1 MFRLFLLL
9 AFFCS
14 PEAATYGKKAPVPK
28 NTPFFVDWVLDGRF
42 WKASSGR
49 FGLALKDTPDA
60 GLGIYR
66 VSKDKIESGRPAQ
79 NNDGSLRIKVRESG
93 YALLDFQLGSPAD
106 PKDLLFENSC
116 LDSIHQY
123 QNEDRSYQSYFYSEG
138 ITSSSKSTL
147 RTLDPKLPVFVKT
160 SLPNCEISAPGF
172 LQTVEVFGGG
182 RGDRIQAPSLSY
194 LLKSDF
200 LLDKPQLRI
209 NEDHSYTLAK
219 NSRLTMVWTA
229 NPGSYQDLG
238 FFAELVFPDGSI
250 WALSGKKLVASQ
262 DVTHTFPLQ
271 ADWLDSGSGVLR
283 LGLSREGE
291 SEPVQ
296 EFRIPLTVEQT
307 SGLRLQEQL
316 ARLVNQTHQNSSMP
330 LIRFSQAQASTS
342 FVSAPNEF
350 LPGMVDSILL
360 TVSGAGIQTSSMT
373 FSGDTSSARIS
384 LGLGTTPTIRLEYL
398 DKSKDII
405 KIGSRTLSVSLSMP
419 PVVLEP
425 VPGPLPELLVS
436 HPSGYF
442 AEPVQVDF
450 SASGTTIVYTTDQTD
465 PKSSPSAIR
474 VSDFFSLPVSKS
486 ATVLAFVEK
495 DSQKSGT
502 RRYVYNLETIP
513 TIEPVILS
521 PERFLN
527 GHFDNELMVLF
538 PAIPDRPLV
547 KLWLNGEEKNLPYSV
562 TISESMTAEYK
573 AISERGFSNTTPDQ
587 IELNRV
593 LVYHDVFHTIHTPSV
608 GNLFAGTASVE
619 FLSPETGYRFVYTT
633 DETLPVTGSLEVDL
647 PFTLELNQS
656 TVILGHLI
664 HPSGLKSDLIHK
676 RFTQAPLPDPDTFPR
691 DFVVM
696 EDQSF
701 SVDLLSVGMDE
712 DLMVFVDE
720 SPFFGTLELDD
731 TILSYIPDPDY
742 FGPDAFSLEFLH
754 ESGLF
759 LQLGFLVEV
768 EGVNDAPVVTGDLN
782 PVTNEDEIVEIDFFA
797 FDPDLDVFNI
807 QISMDPSQGN
817 LFSTTDGR
825 LFYEPAPNYFGQDS
839 FSLTVSDQSTGIQ
852 IDFVVT
858 VLPVNDAPI
867 LIVEPL
873 SVMEDSSITT
883 QVAGY
888 DIEGD
893 FLEYFLDFPP
903 SNGQAVLLTDGELT
917 YLPDPDF
924 FGIDSFFVTV
934 SDGDL
939 AVTTEVSVTVLSVN
953 DYPKILLYSDADRLI
968 PITSLSP
975 DEDQTATIYFNLF
988 DVDGDFPEFSTA
1000 PQPSLSMNISVDYE
1014 SSTTLGMIT
1023 IEPVA
1028 DFFGDIN
1035 LSLLVCD
1042 DSSIEP
1048 VNLCTATTV
1057 VLTYNPVN
1065 DAPVFLENLVLYGVE
1080 DSLVTS
1086 SIFGFDL
1093 EGDSL
1098 TYSLVTSPA
1107 NGLAV
1112 VNSDGSLS
1120 YMPDSNFYGSDSFV
1134 VSVMDSEMAS
1144 SEATVQV
1151 MIEGV
1156 DDEPVI
1162 EFYEDGFSQILS
1174 GTPQFDEDTE
1184 ARIYFMVGDLDSD
1197 APSISMTPTAN
1208 TTSVQIS
1215 VVSTDDWLSG
1225 YFSLIPEPDFFGM
1238 VTISVEACDT
1248 STAVT
1253 VSLCSTAG
1261 LDLEFLPVNDA
1272 PALTFPFLLTGAEDE
1287 TVTTQLLYFDI
1298 ENDSVVFAITTG
1310 PVSGMATLSSS
1321 GILQYRADSD
1331 FFGMD
1336 SISVSV
1342 TDTGL
1347 ATGYATISIEIL
1359 PRNDAPQISYFVD
1372 SLLAQA
1378 YTTQEFL
1385 EDSFEFL
1392 YFRFEDLESNPVSIT
1407 ATAIL
1412 TGMVDFEIFPTTV
1425 TTGYILMTPYPEW
1438 FGEASLSLEF
1448 CDTTTESPGSLCT
1461 TSVLNVSFLPV
1472 NDAPQLILFSD
1483 EQFMNPT
1490 SIVSLFEDSTTSIHF
1505 VTSDLDMDLVTVT
1518 LNTDLPVYGSFLLLE
1533 SSLSFTPSTNWFGVQ
1548 TAALQICDVTTIPP
1562 GSLCSI
1568 ETLTFVVEPQNDAPI
1583 ASFFSDD
1590 SRLVSTAGFEFM
1602 EDELATIFFSVQD
1615 LEGESVSISLMNTL
1629 TSGTLAINTT
1639 AQTLTI
1645 SAWPNFFGTDVA
1657 VLEFCDQN
1665 PATPPSLCSTY
1676 NLPILFHPVND
1687 APGIILISALP
1698 ITGDEDSSVTFDFVI
1713 MDIESSPLSV
1723 TLSSAPTKGTVT
1735 FPINTSGAGTYV
1747 PYPHENGVDSFQ
1759 LSVSDGELTS
1769 QILVSVQINPLPD
1782 APQITWP
1789 DVASSIIT
1797 GSPYPLNPVVLDPD
1811 LPADTLSYSWIMT
1824 TAPFAGAGEI
1834 NNPTSTEAML
1844 LVTYPGMYK
1853 AELTVTDSFLL
1864 SDIET
1869 YTFVT
1874 KDAWVPTGASIGL
1887 PTTPVLL
1894 TGSSYGKNL
1903 YFGWIGDDSR
1913 AEIRIQTA
1921 SGWGTLSGTMATT
1934 IPAMVVRNYEDH
1946 VYVAYRDATKNNNI
1960 SVAYSVGA
1968 SMSLRRLGESGMA
1981 VVTSNAF
1988 DMAITRRG
1996 TPIVCYAKSL
2006 ALAKPGCMYYN
2017 QYWYPLSETNVLP
2030 NFPNITMLKMVLNLD
2045 EQPIVIHYDG
2055 SAVRAHVF
2063 NGNSWVSHGVV
2074 YTGADVAQIEASMN
2088 GLGTIVLLRLNNG
2101 TTKVFV
2107 HTAATTWASLE
2118 DPDLMDSSHVS
2129 LLADGRGSMYIASV
2143 QNDGSFRV
2151 LRRIG
2156 GGWENSMISPPGS
2169 FGQAMTLIRKV
2180 GQPLLAHHQLNSADP
2195 AVVRT
2200 LITRLP
2206 LIVNATPSLGATRVG
2221 TGQNLSLEWN
2231 RPLLAGSED
2240 FVGVANKATPHT
2252 TLASVVT
2259 YSESTMPMT
2268 LLDPSSNLAPD
2279 STVLLTVAT
2288 GINDMQG
2295 FGVPTNMVM
2304 PFTTRR
2310 TTERIADANF
2320 TAGEYPGSKDDYS
2333 IAIKPSGVGID
2344 SKWVAWNRVSNQNLA
2359 TKFHTTGSVWV
2370 DADSSVTGFGP
2381 TGSAYPQIAFFKDE
2395 AWLVAKDQNGEM
2407 YAMSYNG
2414 TVWATSATN
2423 IATGSVHQIVH
2434 KVGPRINAGNPGQY
2448 AMTLRGGTYA
2458 LQLYKRDAPATT
2470 WGLVGGANIYDGI
2483 SNHYDFTVLPD
2494 GKPVIAFATSSA
2506 PDQVIVSMFNGT
2518 SWVSVVP
2525 NLPFGSGHDYTNIR
2539 LQNWGNQL
2547 SLAAIHVST
2556 GSKILKYN
2564 TYNLDIG
2571 GPDWNIHNVYQFG
2584 VANFDM
2590 AIVDAVPYIFAVSH
2604 DNPYVPSLVRGGLP
2618 HDLFFEFSNDLLPGT
2633 GISSVVDG
2641 KLAAHR
2647 GRLYLI
2653 YRDSSTYGLNGWFL
2667 EP

>member
-14 PEAATYGKKAPVPK
+14 SEAATYGKKAPVPK
-28 NTPFFVDWVLDGRF
+28 NTSFFVDWVLDGRF

-49 FGLALKDTPDA
+49 FGLALKNTPST

-79 NNDGSLRIKVRESG
+79 NRGGSLRIKVRESG

-123 QNEDRSYQSYFYSEG
+123 QNDGHSYHSYFYSEE

-160 SLPNCEISAPGF
+160 SLPNCEISSPGF
-172 LQTVEVFGGG
+172 LQTVEVAGGG
-182 RGDRIQAPSLSY
+182 KGDQIKAPSLSF
-194 LLKSDF
+194 LAKSDP

-219 NSRLTMVWTA
+219 NSHLTMVWTA
-229 NPGSYQDLG
+229 NPGSYQDLW
-238 FFAELVFPDGSI
+238 FFAELIFPDGSI
-250 WALSGKKLVASQ
+250 WALSGKKLVANQ
-262 DVTHTFPLQ
+262 DVTHTFLLQ
-271 ADWLDSGSGVLR
+271 TDWLDSGFGILR

-296 EFRIPLTVEQT
+296 EVRIPLTVEKA

-316 ARLVNQTHQNSSMP
+316 ARLVNQTHQSSSMP

-350 LPGMVDSILL
+350 LPGMVDSIVL

-442 AEPVQVDF
+442 SEPMQVDF

-486 ATVLAFVEK
+486 ATVLAFVDK
-495 DSQKSGT
+495 DGQKSGT

-527 GHFDNELMVLF
+527 GYFDNELRVLF

-573 AISERGFSNTTPDQ
+573 AISERGFSSTTPDQ

-664 HPSGLKSDLIHK
+664 HPSGLKSDLIQK

-696 EDQSF
+696 EDQGF

-712 DLMVFVDE
+712 DLMVFIDE
-720 SPFFGTLELDD
+720 IPIFGTLELDD

-754 ESGLF
+754 QSGLF

-768 EGVNDAPVVTGDLN
+768 EGVNDVPVVTGDLN

-797 FDPDLDVFNI
+797 FDPDLDVFDI

-867 LIVEPL
+867 LIVNPL

-893 FLEYFLDFPP
+893 YLEYFLDLPP

-924 FGIDSFFVTV
+924 FGMDSFFITV

-939 AVTTEVSVTVLSVN
+939 AFTTEVSVTVLPVN
-953 DYPKILLYSDADRLI
+953 DYPKILLYSDADRQI
-968 PITSLSP
+968 RITSLSP
-975 DEDQTATIYFNLF
+975 DEDQTATIYFDLF
-988 DVDGDFPEFSTA
+988 DIDGDFVEFSTA
-1000 PQPSLSMNISVDYE
+1000 PQPSVSMNISVSYE
-1014 SSTTLGMIT
+1014 SGTTLGMIT

-1028 DFFGDIN
+1028 DFFGDVS

-1042 DSSIEP
+1042 GSSVEP
-1048 VNLCTATTV
+1048 EDLCTGTTV
-1057 VLTYNPVN
+1057 VLTY
-1065 DAPVFLENLVLYGVE
+1065 
-1080 DSLVTS
+1080 
-1086 SIFGFDL
+1086 
-1093 EGDSL
+1093 
-1098 TYSLVTSPA
+1098 
-1107 NGLAV
+1107 
-1112 VNSDGSLS
+1112 
-1120 YMPDSNFYGSDSFV
+1120 
-1134 VSVMDSEMAS
+1134 
-1144 SEATVQV
+1144 
-1151 MIEGV
+1151 
-1156 DDEPVI
+1156 
-1162 EFYEDGFSQILS
+1162 
-1174 GTPQFDEDTE
+1174 
-1184 ARIYFMVGDLDSD
+1184 
-1197 APSISMTPTAN
+1197 
-1208 TTSVQIS
+1208 
-1215 VVSTDDWLSG
+1215 
-1225 YFSLIPEPDFFGM
+1225 
-1238 VTISVEACDT
+1238 
-1248 STAVT
+1248 
-1253 VSLCSTAG
+1253 
-1261 LDLEFLPVNDA
+1261 LPVNDA
-1272 PALTFPFLLTGAEDE
+1272 PILTFPFLLTGAEDE
-1287 TVTTQLLYFDI
+1287 TVTTQLLHFDI
-1298 ENDSVVFAITTG
+1298 ENDSVVFAVTTG

-1321 GILQYRADSD
+1321 GILEYRADSD

-1372 SLLAQA
+1372 SLLAQT

-1385 EDSFEFL
+1385 EDSSEFL

-1438 FGEASLSLEF
+1438 FGDASLSLEF
-1448 CDTTTESPGSLCT
+1448 CDTTTEAPGSLCT

-1472 NDAPQLILFSD
+1472 NDEPRLILFSD

-1505 VTSDLDMDLVTVT
+1505 VTSDLDMDLVTVV
-1518 LNTDLPVYGSFLLLE
+1518 LNTDLPVHGSFLLME

-1583 ASFFSDD
+1583 ASFFSDVA
-1590 SRLVSTAGFEFM
+1590 RLVSTAGFEFM

-1645 SAWPNFFGTDVA
+1645 SAWSNFFGTDVA

-1676 NLPILFHPVND
+1676 SLPILFHPVND
-1687 APGIILISALP
+1687 APAIIMISASP
-1698 ITGDEDSSVTFDFVI
+1698 ITGDEDSSITFDFVI
-1713 MDIESSPLSV
+1713 TDIESSPLSV

-1759 LSVSDGELTS
+1759 LSVFDGELTS
-1769 QILVSVQINPLPD
+1769 EILVSVQINPLPD

-1789 DVASSIIT
+1789 DVATSIIT

-1811 LPADTLSYSWIMT
+1811 LPDDTLSYSWIMT
-1824 TAPFAGAGEI
+1824 TAPFVGAGEI
-1834 NNPTSTEAML
+1834 SNPASTEAML
-1844 LVTYPGMYK
+1844 LVTYPGMYQV
-1853 AELTVTDSFLL
+1853 ELTATDSFAL
-1864 SDIET
+1864 SDTET

-1874 KDAWVPTGASIGL
+1874 KDNWLPTAVNIGL
-1887 PTTPVLL
+1887 VTTPVFLA
-1894 TGSSYGKNL
+1894 GSSYGKNL

-1946 VYVAYRDATKNNNI
+1946 VYVAYRDATSNNNI

-2006 ALAKPGCMYYN
+2006 ALAKPGCVYYN
-2017 QYWYPLSETNVLP
+2017 QYWYPLSEVAVLP
-2030 NFPNITMLKMVLNLD
+2030 DFTNIILLKMVLNLD

-2055 SAVRAHVF
+2055 ADIRAHVYT
-2063 NGNSWVSHGVV
+2063 GTAWASHGVV

-2088 GLGTIVLLRLNNG
+2088 GLSPTVLLRLSNG
-2101 TTKVFV
+2101 ATKVFV
-2107 HTAATTWASLE
+2107 HTGSTTWASLE
-2118 DPDLMDSSHVS
+2118 DPDLVDSAHVS

-2143 QNDGSFRV
+2143 QNDGSARV
-2151 LRRIG
+2151 IRRAG
-2156 GGWENSMISPPGS
+2156 SGWENSMISPPGS
-2169 FGQAMTLIRKV
+2169 FGSAMTLIRKV
-2180 GQPLLAHHQLNSADP
+2180 GQPVLAHHQLNSDDP

-2200 LITRLP
+2200 LNSRLP
-2206 LIVNATPSLGATRVG
+2206 LIVNATPSLGAMRVG

-2231 RPLLAGSED
+2231 RPLLAGSEY

-2259 YSESTMPMT
+2259 YSESTMPLT

-2279 STVLLTVAT
+2279 STFLLTVAT

-2310 TTERIADANF
+2310 TTARIGDADF
-2320 TAGEYPGSKDDYS
+2320 TDAQYPGSKDDYS

-2344 SKWVAWNRVSNQNLA
+2344 SKWVAWNRISNQNLA
-2359 TKFHTTGSVWV
+2359 TKFHTTGVVWV

-2381 TGSAYPQIAFFKDE
+2381 TGSAYPQIAFFGDTP
-2395 AWLVAKDQNGEM
+2395 WLVAKDQNGEM

-2414 TVWATSATN
+2414 TVWETSATN
-2423 IATGSVHQIVH
+2423 IAAGSVHQIVH
-2434 KVGPRINAGNPGQY
+2434 KVGPRINAGSPDQY

-2470 WGLVGGANIYDGI
+2470 WSLVGGANIYDGI
-2483 SNHYDFTVLPD
+2483 SNHYDFTVFPD

-2525 NLPFGSGHDYTNIR
+2525 NLPFGPGQDYVNIR

-2547 SLAAIHVST
+2547 SLAAIHNT
-2556 GSKILKYN
+2556 AGSKSIVYN
-2564 TYNLDIG
+2564 TYNLDVG
-2571 GPDWNIHNVYQFG
+2571 GDYWNIHNTYQMD
-2584 VANFDM
+2584 VDNFDM
-2590 AIVDAVPYIFAVSH
+2590 AIVDAVPYIFAVKS
-2604 DNPYVPSLVRGGLP
+2604 DPAYTPVLVRGGLP
-2618 HDLFFEFSNDLLPGT
+2618 HDLFWEFSSDLLPGT

-2653 YRDSSTYGLNGWFL
+2653 YRDSSTYELNGWFL